1 MGNTLLMCETMDK
14 THTIS
19 TKQIVPLFLKLVEEG
34 LAGNTQRLE
43 LLSLNAVRTLR
54 AESPDLAQALGALVA
69 KFAGN
74 GSALRLRAA
83 GPPPADADAGLALL
97 RIQPVDDAKEPVLTH
112 STHSRIERFLIERIE
127 CEKLL
132 KQGFAPP
139 RTLLL
144 QGMPGTGKTMLAKWM
159 ALRLGLPLVVLDL
172 ATSISSFLG
181 KTGANLRRSL
191 DYARATPCVLLLD
204 EFDAIGKRRDD
215 AGEVGEL
222 KRIVNVLLKEL
233 EDWPFHSVLV
243 AATNHPE
250 LLDPAINRRFDVVIE
265 LSLPGE
271 AERLAILQRACGQF
285 TGSFPDGF
293 LVAISRC
300 LEGCNGSEIDTL
312 SQSVVRRHVIEGT
325 ELPLL
330 FVDAVVSR
338 KPSLRKEESAS
349 LSRLLKETT
358 NLTVREI
365 GHVVGKSSSAVQY
378 QLTKKRPAR
387 RKQNA

>member
-1 MGNTLLMCETMDK
+1 M
-14 THTIS
+14 
-19 TKQIVPLFLKLVEEG
+19 
-34 LAGNTQRLE
+34 
-43 LLSLNAVRTLR
+43 
-54 AESPDLAQALGALVA
+54 
-69 KFAGN
+69 
-74 GSALRLRAA
+74 RLRAA

-97 RIQPVDDAKEPVLTH
+97 RIQPVDDAKEPILTH

-127 CEKLL
+127 CDKLL

-159 ALRLGLPLVVLDL
+159 AFRLGLPLVVLDL

-181 KTGANLRRSL
+181 KTGSNLRRSL

-285 TGSFPDGF
+285 TADFPDGF
-293 LVAISRC
+293 LLAISRC

-338 KPSLRKEESAS
+338 KSSFRKEESAS

-378 QLTKKRPAR
+378 QLTKKRPTR